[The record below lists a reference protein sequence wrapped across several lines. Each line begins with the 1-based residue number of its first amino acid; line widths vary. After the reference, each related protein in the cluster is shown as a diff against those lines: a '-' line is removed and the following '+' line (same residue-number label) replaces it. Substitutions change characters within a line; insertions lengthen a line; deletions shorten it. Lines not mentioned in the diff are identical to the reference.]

1 MDRTEISSLGEFA
14 FIDRLTKAIKLNHKS
29 SKVGIG
35 DDAAVIEQET
45 GSDSLLTTDLFLEGV
60 HFDLVYTPLKHL
72 GYKCLVATIA
82 DVYAMNGEPKQVTV
96 SIALSARFC
105 VEDMEELYAGI
116 ELAASIYGVD
126 IVAGDT
132 SASQTGL
139 LISMS
144 CLGIVK
150 SGEACLRSGAKPTD
164 LICCTGDLG
173 AAYMGLALLEREK
186 KVFAD
191 ETEAFEPDFARKEYI
206 LERQLKPELKVS
218 ILAELKAKGIK
229 PTSMIDIS
237 DGLASE
243 LLHICKSSKVGVR
256 IYEERLPIDY
266 ETAQMAEELGLNTTT
281 VALNGG
287 DDYEFLFTLPLGLM
301 DKAKEIEGLRFIGH
315 ITEESLGASL
325 VTRDGSEISLKAQG
339 WK

>member
-1 MDRTEISSLGEFA
+1 MKRTEISSLGEFA
-14 FIDRLTKAIKLNHKS
+14 FIDKLTQDIQLKNKS
-29 SKVGIG
+29 SILGIG
-35 DDAAVIEQET
+35 DDASVIQQEKNSQT
-45 GSDSLLTTDLFLEGV
+45 VLTTDLFLEGI

-72 GYKCLVATIA
+72 GYKCVVATIA
-82 DVYAMNGEPKQVTV
+82 DIYAMNALPEQLTV
-96 SIALSARFC
+96 SIGLSARFSL
-105 VEDMEELYAGI
+105 EDIEELYEGI
-116 ELAASIYGVD
+116 KLASSIYGVD
-126 IVAGDT
+126 IIGGDT
-132 SASQTGL
+132 TASQTGL

-144 CLGIVK
+144 CLGRVRP
-150 SGEACLRSGAKPTD
+150 EELCLRSGAKATD

-186 KVFAD
+186 NVFAG
-191 ETEAFEPDFARKEYI
+191 ETERFEPDFARKEYI
-206 LERQLKPELKVS
+206 LERQLKPELKLSV
-218 ILAELKAKGIK
+218 LEGLKEKGIK

-266 ETAQMAEELGLNTTT
+266 ETAQMAEELGLNITT

-287 DDYEFLFTLPLGLM
+287 DDYEFLFTIPLGLM
-301 DKAKEIEGLRFIGH
+301 DKAKEIDGLRFIGH

-325 VTRDGSEISLKAQG
+325 VTRDGTEISLKAQG
-339 WK
+339 WQ

>member
-1 MDRTEISSLGEFA
+1 MKRTEISSLGEFV
-14 FIDRLTKAIKLNHKS
+14 FIDKLTQDIKLNNKTS
-29 SKVGIG
+29 ILGIG
-35 DDAAVIEQET
+35 DDASIIQQEQDCQT
-45 GSDSLLTTDLFLEGV
+45 VLTTDLFLEGV

-72 GYKCLVATIA
+72 GYKCVIATIA
-82 DVYAMNGEPKQVTV
+82 DIYAMNAVPQQLTV
-96 SIALSARFC
+96 SIALSARFSL
-105 VEDMEELYAGI
+105 EDIEELYEGI
-116 ELAASIYGVD
+116 KLAASIYKLD
-126 IVAGDT
+126 IIGGDT

-139 LISMS
+139 LISMT
-144 CLGIVK
+144 CLGSVRA
-150 SGEACLRSGAKPTD
+150 EELCLRSEAKATD

-186 KVFAD
+186 NVFAG
-191 ETEAFEPDFARKEYI
+191 ETENFEPDFATNEYI
-206 LERQLKPELKVS
+206 LERQLKPELKLSVLDS
-218 ILAELKAKGIK
+218 LKEKGIK

-266 ETAQMAEELGLNTTT
+266 ETARMAEELGLNITT

-287 DDYEFLFTLPLGLM
+287 DDYEFLFTIPLGLM
-301 DKAKEIEGLRFIGH
+301 DKAKEIDGLRFIGH

-325 VTRDGSEISLKAQG
+325 VTRDGTEISLKAQG
-339 WK
+339 WQ

>member
-1 MDRTEISSLGEFA
+1 MDRTEIASLGEFA
-14 FIDRLTKAIKLNHKS
+14 FIDRLTKDIKLKHKS
-29 SKVGIG
+29 SKLGCG
-35 DDAAVIEQET
+35 DDAAIIKQEDGFET
-45 GSDSLLTTDLFLEGV
+45 LFTTELFLEGV
-60 HFDLVYTPLKHL
+60 HFDLIYTPLKHL

-82 DVYAMNGEPKQVTV
+82 DIYAMNGEPKQLTV
-96 SIALSARFC
+96 SIGLSARFS
-105 VEDMEELYAGI
+105 VEDIEELYAGI

-126 IVAGDT
+126 IVGGDT
-132 SASQTGL
+132 TASQTGL
-139 LISMS
+139 IISMS
-144 CLGIVK
+144 CLGQVIA
-150 SGEACLRSGAKPTD
+150 GEGCLRSGAKPID

-186 KVFAD
+186 KVFAG
-191 ETEAFEPDFARKEYI
+191 ETENFEPDFSRKEYI
-206 LERQLKPELKVS
+206 LERQLKPELKLS
-218 ILAELKAKGIK
+218 ILSELKAKGIS

-301 DKAKEIEGLRFIGH
+301 DKAKEIDGLRFIGH

-325 VTRDGSEISLKAQG
+325 VTRDGSEIELKAQG

>member
-1 MDRTEISSLGEFA
+1 MPYPRHYNNIYMDRTEISSLGEFA
-14 FIDRLTKAIKLNHKS
+14 FIDRLTKEIKLNHKS

-45 GSDSLLTTDLFLEGV
+45 GFDSLLTTDLFLEGV

-82 DVYAMNGEPKQVTV
+82 DIYAMNGEPKQVSV
-96 SIALSARFC
+96 SIGLSARFS
-105 VEDMEELYAGI
+105 VEDIEELYAGI
-116 ELAASIYGVD
+116 ELAGSIYGVD

-144 CLGIVK
+144 CLGVVK
-150 SGEACLRSGAKPTD
+150 TDEACLRSGAKPTD

-186 KVFAD
+186 KVFAG
-191 ETEAFEPDFARKEYI
+191 ETEAFE
-206 LERQLKPELKVS
+206 
-218 ILAELKAKGIK
+218 AKGIK

-266 ETAQMAEELGLNTTT
+266 ETAQMAEELELNTTT